1 MMRLARRASLI
12 VVFFLL
18 TSAATAHAECAW
30 VTGRGERDR
39 AVVRNAFHPQRDR
52 RPARAEGEVT
62 VTRSQREASECRGGC
77 TNAQPDFWRS
87 VVMSRQ
93 RRSPWR
99 RSGVA
104 R

>member
-1 MMRLARRASLI
+1 MMRPRRASTIAALC
-12 VVFFLL
+12 VLV
-18 TSAATAHAECAW
+18 SATTAHAECAW
-30 VTGRGERDR
+30 ETWMGERDR
-39 AVVRNAFHPQRDR
+39 AVVRNAFHPQRHR

-87 VVMSRQ
+87 VVMSRR